1 MCSLK
6 YNDEHYRDETAYKA
20 IRTIEKDDTKRLKA
34 ALKAARAALDK
45 FGFDTAGRI
54 ILIDRQTGK
63 IYR

>member
-6 YNDEHYRDETAYKA
+6 YNDEHYRDETACKA
-20 IRTIEKDDTKRLKA
+20 ISRIEKADMKRLKA
-34 ALKAARAALDK
+34 ALKAARTALHE

-54 ILIDRQTGK
+54 VLIDRQTGK